1 MDRQGVN
8 HVSLALLDLFGYT
21 YTPRYAQ
28 PGTVILDFFDIS
40 EGEYNKA
47 TLSLKNL
54 INTALIIDD
63 WDTNKCIIIS
73 LQQKTITQATIVRK
87 RSGYSQN
94 HPSLIALTQCNRML
108 QAIYLLNYINLGIFK
123 RKVTIRISK
132 LSSGFYQRPEIIS
145 I

>member
-28 PGTVILDFFDIS
+28 PGTMILDFFDVS

-108 QAIYLLNYINLGIFK
+108 QAIYLLNYINLDIFK

>member
-8 HVSLALLDLFGYT
+8 HVSPALLDLFGYT

-28 PGTVILDFFDIS
+28 PGTVILDFFYVS
-40 EGEYNKA
+40 EGEHNKA

-73 LQQKTITQATIVRK
+73 LQQKTITQATLVRK

-108 QAIYLLNYINLGIFK
+108 KAIYLLNYIDLGIFK
-123 RKVTIRISK
+123 RKVTIRSSK

>member
-28 PGTVILDFFDIS
+28 PGTVILDFFDVS

>member
-28 PGTVILDFFDIS
+28 PGTMILDFFDVS